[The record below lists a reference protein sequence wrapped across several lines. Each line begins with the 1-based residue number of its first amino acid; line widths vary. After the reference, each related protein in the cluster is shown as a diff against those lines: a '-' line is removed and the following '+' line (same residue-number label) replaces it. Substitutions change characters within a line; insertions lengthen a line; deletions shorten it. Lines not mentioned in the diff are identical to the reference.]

1 MDDELAAVVK
11 EQMVRIRDI
20 ADMTDH
26 KRTRLVLRDIASML
40 SMVTMAHRA
49 GTTDDVDVEEQL

>member
-11 EQMVRIRDI
+11 EQMVRIRDV
-20 ADMTDH
+20 AEMTDH

-40 SMVTMAHRA
+40 GMVAMAHRA
-49 GTTDDVDVEEQL
+49 GTTDEVEVEEQS

>member
-26 KRTRLVLRDIASML
+26 KRTRLVLRDIATML
-40 SMVTMAHRA
+40 SMVAMAHHA
-49 GTTDDVDVEEQL
+49 GTPDSVEEEQS